1 MQMIISHRETDQ
13 QNFDGKTRV
22 FTSRSSRQ
30 SSLPSVQT
38 ISHALNRSFAANGID
53 KVATGQVQAPRSPIC
68 WIFAEKTMGKF
79 HAFLGMR
86 QICWNASGV
95 VGSVCGDFEWQSTTH
110 ELHQISR
117 WTLWTAHAS
126 WKPQWFKS
134 GPWILAAHFSS
145 LDLLSWQPSLV
156 WIYWKTCSP
165 VAPRL
170 VFRRPGFLGMPF
182 FPVAKNWDGILY
194 IIILYD
200 HISSTFWTMW
210 NAPPIHR
217 LVPGLKLPSPKTLTQ
232 GYEAWQLILPS
243 ISYCIP
249 LSLSLVTLLLPIVF
263 FFSPLFSWK
272 IDI

>member
-1 MQMIISHRETDQ
+1 MGSTKSLLARFRHLGHR
-13 QNFDGKTRV
+13 
-22 FTSRSSRQ
+22 
-30 SSLPSVQT
+30 
-38 ISHALNRSFAANGID
+38 FAVPKKRWENS
-53 KVATGQVQAPRSPIC
+53 T
-68 WIFAEKTMGKF
+68 
-79 HAFLGMR
+79 AFLGMR

-95 VGSVCGDFEWQSTTH
+95 ASVCGDFEWQSTSH

-145 LDLLSWQPSLV
+145 LDQLSWQPSLV

-182 FPVAKNWDGILY
+182 FPVAKDWNSILY